1 MAKPQGMTL
10 RLFCLTAA
18 REQKSPENGASVILR
33 CSVTHFIWDRK
44 PFTMKILNNIEVVA
58 IAAVMMFMI
67 SCDTMDNMDDGEE
80 FELRAVIDV
89 VVSNGHF
96 NHFVGEDSMDAL
108 IQSELIQIWSG
119 HIKSIEITEVKYLVS
134 TYSGSPTQQITSAT
148 LEVANPDGSE
158 GMVLSSLQNINL
170 MQAFLNES
178 PLVVDPA
185 AADKLADL
193 IKEEPHQAMIYLRG
207 DCNEVPS
214 FFTIL
219 VKFTVKMVTE
229 VD

>member
-1 MAKPQGMTL
+1 
-10 RLFCLTAA
+10 
-18 REQKSPENGASVILR
+18 
-33 CSVTHFIWDRK
+33 
-44 PFTMKILNNIEVVA
+44 MKILNTIEVVA
-58 IAAVMMFMI
+58 MVAVLMFMT
-67 SCDTMDNMDDGEE
+67 SCNNIGNVDDSEE

-96 NHFVGEDSMDAL
+96 NHFLGEDSMDAL
-108 IQSELIQIWSG
+108 IQNELIQIWTG
-119 HIKSIEITEVKYLVS
+119 HIKSIEVTEVKYLVS

-148 LEVANPDGSE
+148 LEVANPDGSDA
-158 GMVLSSLQNINL
+158 MVISSLQNINL

-178 PLVVDPA
+178 PLAFDEA

-193 IKEEPHQAMIYLRG
+193 IKEEPHKAMIYLRG

-219 VKFTVKMVTE
+219 VKFTVRMVTD
-229 VD
+229 VN